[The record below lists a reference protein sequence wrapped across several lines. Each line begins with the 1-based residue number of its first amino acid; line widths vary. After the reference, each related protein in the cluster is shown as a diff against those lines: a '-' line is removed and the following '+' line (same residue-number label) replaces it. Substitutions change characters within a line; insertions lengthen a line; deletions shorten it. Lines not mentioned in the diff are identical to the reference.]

1 MADEN
6 RPINLHVP
14 NDPEFSQEHVAVIDY
29 GVDIWKRFRRHP
41 GAVAGMVGCLGAME
55 VIKLLTGLGQPLLGR
70 LLACDLR
77 AMSFRTVKTTRRP
90 DCRACGAG

>member
-1 MADEN
+1 
-6 RPINLHVP
+6 
-14 NDPEFSQEHVAVIDY
+14 
-29 GVDIWKRFRRHP
+29 
-41 GAVAGMVGCLGAME
+41 MVGCLGAIE

-77 AMSFRTVKTTRRP
+77 TMSFRTVKTIRRP